1 MAKKKKPK
9 KAAAPAAVRRTPF
22 QIQAAAKVAATRA
35 KAAED
40 AAYQAAKLAQNA
52 RGAFARANTNPTAD
66 NLYQAA
72 KTVQNARGAAAR
84 AADAIKKA
92 KNSKVKLKPST
103 VRAVQSVVATTGLK
117 VDQATDDALGVA
129 YGQATGDVSATGQLT
144 TQGKKKKKKGG
155 LKLKLPKSVGKLLK
169 KAVSFVPGGTTLSNV
184 VAFALD
190 NKGRLPA
197 KLVGRKKKKAPGA
210 EPEIGVVGD
219 FPPSSNDANGDGV
232 NDDGTLTQAATVAV
246 NTGNAKPPEPLV
258 DTAIAEGTL
267 PPEAATAPASVVN
280 RPQPVK
286 PVLIDQGGGEYFPE
300 APSPGM
306 PISIP
311 TPGRP
316 ASMPQL
322 PVQIET
328 PEPSSPR
335 APITGPI
342 YDGGTG
348 PMAQPGGMDLA
359 AAPLDTTAQADTI
372 MGLPKPVVYIG
383 GAVAIGLVLVLA
395 TSGSRQPQYV
405 PRGR

>member
-1 MAKKKKPK
+1 MAKKKPK

-22 QIQAAAKVAATRA
+22 QLQAAAKVAAARG

-144 TQGKKKKKKGG
+144 DQGKKKKKKGG

-258 DTAIAEGTL
+258 NTAIAEGTL

-280 RPQPVK
+280 RPQPIK
-286 PVLIDQGGGEYFPE
+286 PVLIDQGGEGFPE
-300 APSPGM
+300 GPSPQM
-306 PISIP
+306 LVNMP

-322 PVQIET
+322 PVQVET
-328 PEPSSPR
+328 PEPAQPR
-335 APITGPI
+335 QPITGPI

-359 AAPLDTTAQADTI
+359 QASAPLDTGDKI

-383 GAVAIGLVLVLA
+383 GAVALGLVLVLA
-395 TSGSRQPQYV
+395 TSGGRQPQYA